1 METVN
6 GVKTKMNCSTKK
18 SNDQDSDK
26 VKINIIYTI
35 NIDSSNKDMTLYKF
49 KKEINKNL
57 FLKEEEYFLFI
68 KDTDITN
75 LPKKTL
81 IQELINKYKDN
92 KIIMKS
98 YKNIFD
104 IQKQL
109 KNYDNFLSEK
119 ILQKNNEIQSLQNE
133 QEKITKELK
142 DFI

>member
-6 GVKTKMNCSTKK
+6 GIKTKMNYTTKK
-18 SNDQDSDK
+18 NNDQDFNK
-26 VKINIIYTI
+26 VKVNIMYTI
-35 NIDSSNKDMTLYKF
+35 NFDSSNKDMTLYKF

-68 KDTDITN
+68 KENDITN

-81 IQELINKYKDN
+81 IQEIINKYKDN

-109 KNYDNFLSEK
+109 SNYDNFLSQK
-119 ILQKNNEIQSLQNE
+119 LLKKNNEIQSLEHE
-133 QEKITKELK
+133 QENITKELK
-142 DFI
+142 EFI

>member
-6 GVKTKMNCSTKK
+6 GVKTKINFNTKK
-18 SNDQDSDK
+18 NNDQDSDK

>member
-6 GVKTKMNCSTKK
+6 GVKTKMNFNTKK
-18 SNDQDSDK
+18 NNDQDSDK

>member
-1 METVN
+1 
-6 GVKTKMNCSTKK
+6 
-18 SNDQDSDK
+18 
-26 VKINIIYTI
+26 
-35 NIDSSNKDMTLYKF
+35 MTLYKF